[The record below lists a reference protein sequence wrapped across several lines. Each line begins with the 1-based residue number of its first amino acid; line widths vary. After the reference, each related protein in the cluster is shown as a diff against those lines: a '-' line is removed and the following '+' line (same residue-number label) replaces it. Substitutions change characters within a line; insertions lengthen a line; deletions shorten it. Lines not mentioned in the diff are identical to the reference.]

1 MVITQKMIDDAQ
13 DMAKT
18 IGIKVEIKKDGVGT
32 GVVVDSA
39 GNVDTTKR
47 KNGVV
52 LSNLNIKGD
61 FTL

>member
-18 IGIKVEIKKDGVGT
+18 VGIKIEIKKDGVET
-32 GVVVDSA
+32 GVVVDSS
-39 GNVDTTKR
+39 GNVDTSR
-47 KNGVV
+47 MKNGIVMN
-52 LSNLNIKGD
+52 NLNIKGD

>member
-1 MVITQKMIDDAQ
+1 MVITQKIIDDAQ

-18 IGIKVEIKKDGVGT
+18 VGIKVEIKKDGVGT

-39 GNVDTTKR
+39 GNVDSSRMKDGIVM
-47 KNGVV
+47 N
-52 LSNLNIKGD
+52 NLNIKGD